1 MLVVGAVSQ
10 KGGVGKSAVARLIA
24 REYAASG
31 WSVRVADFDVKQ
43 MTTTEWAARRL
54 AAAIDPVVEVQGYA
68 SVDKAV
74 KGAFASDMLV
84 MDGRGFADR
93 LTQDIAKASDKV
105 LLPTGL
111 ALDDLR
117 PSVRLAHELVDA
129 GVKARKL
136 AFVLCRTG
144 DSDKEIVA
152 ARDYIGKAGYR
163 CLAAPW
169 PERTGYCDAH
179 DQGKAATEAL
189 HPSLR
194 AKAEAVVKEMVDFIG
209 EEA

>member
-1 MLVVGAVSQ
+1 MLVVSAISQ

-54 AAAIDPVVEVQGYA
+54 AAAIDPVVEVQAYA

-74 KGAFASDMLV
+74 RGAFASDMLV
-84 MDGRGFADR
+84 IDGRGFADR
-93 LTQDIAKASDKV
+93 LTQDIAKASNKL

-117 PSVRLAHELVDA
+117 PSVRLAHELVEV
-129 GVKARKL
+129 GVNAQSSL
-136 AFVLCRTG
+136 SCY
-144 DSDKEIVA
+144 VA
-152 ARDYIGKAGYR
+152 LGTRR
-163 CLAAPW
+163 
-169 PERTGYCDAH
+169 R
-179 DQGKAATEAL
+179 
-189 HPSLR
+189 R
-194 AKAEAVVKEMVDFIG
+194 
-209 EEA
+209 

>member
-1 MLVVGAVSQ
+1 MIVVGALSQ

-31 WSVRVADFDVKQ
+31 WAVRVADFDVKQ

-54 AAAIDPVVEVQGYA
+54 GARIEPVVEVQGYA

-74 KGAFASDMLV
+74 KGAQASDMLV
-84 MDGRGFADR
+84 VDGRGFADR
-93 LTQDIAKASDKV
+93 LTQDIAKASDKI

-117 PSVRLAHELVDA
+117 PSVRLAPELVEI
-129 GVKARKL
+129 GVNARKF

-144 DSDKEIVA
+144 DSEKEIA
-152 ARDYIGKAGYR
+152 AAKGYIEQAGYR
-163 CLAAPW
+163 CLDVPW
-169 PERTGYCDAH
+169 PERTGYRDAH
-179 DQGKAATEAL
+179 DQGRAGTEVIF
-189 HPSLR
+189 PSLR
-194 AKAEAVVKEMVDFIG
+194 SKAEAVAKAMIDFIS
-209 EEA
+209 EEG

>member
-1 MLVVGAVSQ
+1 MLVISAISQ
-10 KGGVGKSAVARLIA
+10 KGGVGKSAIARLVA

-54 AAAIDPVVEVQGYA
+54 AAGIEPVVEVQGYA

-74 KGAFASDMLV
+74 KGAQSSDMLV
-84 MDGRGFADR
+84 IDGRGFADK
-93 LTQDIAKASDKV
+93 LTQDIARASTKV

-117 PSVRLAHELVDA
+117 PSVRLAHELVEA
-129 GVKARKL
+129 GVNARNF

-144 DSDKEIVA
+144 DSDKEIGA
-152 ARDYIGKAGYR
+152 ARGYVEQAGYHCLSASWPERAGYR
-163 CLAAPW
+163 
-169 PERTGYCDAH
+169 DAH
-179 DQGKAATEAL
+179 DQGKAGTEAM

-194 AKAEAVVKEMVDFIG
+194 TKAEAVARAIVEFVSQEG
-209 EEA
+209 

>member
-1 MLVVGAVSQ
+1 MLVVGTVSQ
-10 KGGVGKSAVARLIA
+10 KGGVGKSAIARLIA

-31 WSVRVADFDVKQ
+31 WAVRVADFDVKQ

-54 AAAIDPVVEVQGYA
+54 AAGLEPVVEVQAYA

-74 KGAFASDMLV
+74 KGANSSDMLV
-84 MDGRGFADR
+84 IDGRGFADR
-93 LTQDIAKASDKV
+93 LTQDIAKASHKV

-117 PSVRLAHELVDA
+117 PSVRLAHELVEA
-129 GVKARKL
+129 GVNARNF

-144 DSDKEIVA
+144 DSDKEIGA
-152 ARDYIGKAGYR
+152 ARGYVEQAGYHCLSASWPERAGYR
-163 CLAAPW
+163 
-169 PERTGYCDAH
+169 DAH
-179 DQGKAATEAL
+179 DQGKAGTEAM

-194 AKAEAVVKEMVDFIG
+194 TKAEAV
-209 EEA
+209 

>member
-1 MLVVGAVSQ
+1 MLIVSAISQ
-10 KGGVGKSAVARLIA
+10 KGGVGKSALARLIA

-31 WSVRVADFDVKQ
+31 WAVRVADFDTKQ

-54 AAAIDPVVEVQGYA
+54 AAGIDPVVEVQGYA

-74 KGAFASDMLV
+74 KGAINSDMLV
-84 MDGRGFADR
+84 IDGRGFADR
-93 LTQDIAKASDKV
+93 LTQDIAKASNKV

-117 PSVRLAHELVDA
+117 PSVRLAHELTEA
-129 GVKARKL
+129 GVQSRKL

-144 DSDKEIVA
+144 DSDKEIA
-152 ARDYIGKAGYR
+152 AAKSYIEQAGYC

-169 PERTGYCDAH
+169 PERTGYRDAH
-179 DQGKAATEAL
+179 DQGKAGTEAL

-194 AKAEAVVKEMVDFIG
+194 AKAEAVAKAMVDFIS
-209 EEA
+209 EEG

>member
-1 MLVVGAVSQ
+1 MLVVSAVSQ
-10 KGGVGKSAVARLIA
+10 KGGVGKSAIARLVA

-31 WSVRVADFDVKQ
+31 WTVRVADFDVKQ

-54 AAAIDPVVEVQGYA
+54 AASLEPVVEVQTYA

-74 KGAFASDMLV
+74 KGASSSDMLV
-84 MDGRGFADR
+84 IDGRGFADR
-93 LTQDIAKASDKV
+93 LTQDIAKASHKI

-117 PSVRLAHELVDA
+117 PSVRLAHELIEA
-129 GVKARKL
+129 GVNARKL

-144 DSDKEIVA
+144 DSEKEITA
-152 ARDYIGKAGYR
+152 ARSYVEQAGYR

-169 PERTGYCDAH
+169 PERTGFRDAH
-179 DQGKAATEAL
+179 DQGKAGTEAL

-194 AKAEAVVKEMVDFIG
+194 IKAEAVAKAMVNFIG
-209 EEA
+209 EEG

>member
-1 MLVVGAVSQ
+1 MIVVSAVSQ
-10 KGGVGKSAVARLIA
+10 KGGIGKSAIARLVA

-31 WSVRVADFDVKQ
+31 WSVRLADFDVKQ
-43 MTTTEWAARRL
+43 MTTVEWAARRL
-54 AAAIDPVVEVQGYA
+54 EAGIDPAVEVQNYT

-84 MDGRGFADR
+84 IDGRGFADK
-93 LTQDIAKASDKV
+93 LTQDIARASDKL

-117 PSVRLAHELVDA
+117 PSVRLAHELVEA
-129 GVKARKL
+129 GVLARKL

-144 DSDKEIVA
+144 DSDKEIAA
-152 ARDYIGKAGYR
+152 ARRYIEDAGYR
-163 CLAAPW
+163 CLEAPW
-169 PERTGYCDAH
+169 PERTGYRDAH
-179 DQGKAATEAL
+179 DQGKAGTEAL

-194 AKAEAVVKEMVDFIG
+194 SKAEAVAKAIVDFVS
-209 EEA
+209 ED